1 MLQVNLGNHYQRRST
16 KTSSETNPLLRK
28 SPLEIPANLPKNRV
42 IKLSVRP
49 IESTRQ
55 RSPNVI
61 TRFRDPRGGNFSRF
75 VFLSLLTEQSG
86 HTYLALRES
95 VSWTKHFLPTESAK
109 IKDGFAIKGGNV
121 CRGVHG
127 ISLKSCIN
135 DTRHSRWTRKC
146 ATA

>member
-75 VFLSLLTEQSG
+75 VFLSLLIEQSG
-86 HTYLALRES
+86 HTYLPLRES
-95 VSWTKHFLPTESAK
+95 VSRTKRFLPTESAK
-109 IKDGFAIKGGNV
+109 IKDGLPIKGETFV
-121 CRGVHG
+121 EA
-127 ISLKSCIN
+127 SMEFP
-135 DTRHSRWTRKC
+135 
-146 ATA
+146 

>member
-75 VFLSLLTEQSG
+75 VFLSLLTEQCG
-86 HTYLALRES
+86 HTYLPLRES
-95 VSWTKHFLPTESAK
+95 VSRTKRFLPTESAK
-109 IKDGFAIKGGNV
+109 IKDGLPIKGETFV
-121 CRGVHG
+121 EA
-127 ISLKSCIN
+127 SMEFP
-135 DTRHSRWTRKC
+135 
-146 ATA
+146 

>member
-95 VSWTKHFLPTESAK
+95 VF
-109 IKDGFAIKGGNV
+109 
-121 CRGVHG
+121 
-127 ISLKSCIN
+127 
-135 DTRHSRWTRKC
+135 
-146 ATA
+146 